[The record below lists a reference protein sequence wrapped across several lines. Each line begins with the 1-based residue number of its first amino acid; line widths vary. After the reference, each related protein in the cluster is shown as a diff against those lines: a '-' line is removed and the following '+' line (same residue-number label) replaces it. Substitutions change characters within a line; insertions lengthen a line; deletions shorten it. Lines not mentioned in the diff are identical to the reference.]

1 MMTKGIKQGKQGIK
15 AKFTITLECAC
26 YKTQSVSSRDLFDSN
41 ITEPFS
47 YLNVIYKLHAFNR
60 LNLEL
65 N

>member
-1 MMTKGIKQGKQGIK
+1 MMTKGIKQGTQGIK

-26 YKTQSVSSRDLFDSN
+26 YKTQSVSSRDFDSN
-41 ITEPFS
+41 ITGPFS
-47 YLNVIYKLHAFNR
+47 DLNVIYKLHAFNR